1 MYLKVTKIRFLRKKT
16 NFIIQN
22 KMTISK
28 MSNFDTKTSLEWS
41 RKGQKLKSETPMS
54 RFRISFVIGRTIK
67 IYTT

>member
-1 MYLKVTKIRFLRKKT
+1 MYLKVTKIRFLPKKT